1 MAQLKV
7 KQISDFVSA
16 ITNYNNA
23 NAGTA
28 ATNAISVALSSAK
41 SHADVAEADAKSYAS
56 DADVVLK
63 GQMEGYADQAEA
75 DAKTFSSNADVVL
88 KGQVEGYASDAD
100 VVLKGQMESYADQA
114 EADAKTFSSNADTV
128 LKGQM
133 ESYADQ
139 AEADA
144 LAAAKSYSD
153 IQKGRID
160 TLLGDSS
167 EALDTFKEI
176 EDFIGNLSTADIN
189 GLIADISA
197 ARSEAI
203 ANASE
208 ANAVLKSSLEGYAD
222 QAEADAK
229 SFSSS
234 ADVVLKGQLEG
245 YADTAEADAIASAK
259 SYTDG
264 REIQINLYADQAE
277 ADAISSANGYT
288 DGREVSILSTLR
300 GEIADLAGVDKT
312 EQIANFG
319 GATTFNLDRPVA
331 LENNEILVFVNGLQV
346 HGVADG
352 VDGFSTAD
360 GINFEVSGLGYDLEG
375 DDHIVVVGVL
385 AV

>member
-28 ATNAISVALSSAK
+28 AVNAISVALSSAK
-41 SHADVAEADAKSYAS
+41 SHADVAEADAKVYAS
-56 DADVVLK
+56 NADADLK
-63 GQMEGYADQAEA
+63 TSLEGYADTAEA
-75 DAKTFSSNADVVL
+75 DALSAAKVFASNADVTL
-88 KGQVEGYASDAD
+88 RGQVEGYASDAD
-100 VVLKGQMESYADQA
+100 IVILSSAKSYADVA
-114 EADAKTFSSNADTV
+114 EADANEEAGRLDAIVLSSA
-128 LKGQM
+128 K
-133 ESYADQ
+133 SYADV

-144 LAAAKSYSD
+144 LAAAKDYSD

-176 EDFIGNLSTADIN
+176 EDFIENLSTADIN
-189 GLIADISA
+189 GLIADISE

-208 ANAVLKSSLEGYAD
+208 ANASLKLS
-222 QAEADAK
+222 
-229 SFSSS
+229 
-234 ADVVLKGQLEG
+234 LEG
-245 YADTAEADAIASAK
+245 YADTAEADAVASAK

-277 ADAISSANGYT
+277 ADAIASAKGYT
-288 DGREVSILSTLR
+288 DDREVSILSTLR
-300 GEIADLAGVDKT
+300 GELSDLAGVDKT
-312 EQIANFG
+312 EQIANFVS
-319 GATTFNLDRPVA
+319 ATTFVLNQAIA

-346 HGVADG
+346 HAVKEG
-352 VDGFSTAD
+352 VDGFATAD
-360 GINFEVSGLGYDLEG
+360 GLNFEVSGLGYDLEG

-385 AV
+385 A

>member
-28 ATNAISVALSSAK
+28 AVNAISVALSSAK
-41 SHADVAEADAKSYAS
+41 SHADVAEADAKTYAS
-56 DADVVLK
+56 NADASLK
-63 GQMEGYADQAEA
+63 TSLESYADQAEA
-75 DAKTFSSNADVVL
+75 DAKSFSSSADVVL
-88 KGQVEGYASDAD
+88 RGQVEGYASDAD
-100 VVLKGQMESYADQA
+100 VVLKGQMESYADAA
-114 EADAKTFSSNADTV
+114 EADAIASAKAYSDVRELAIDTKIAD
-128 LKGQM
+128 G
-133 ESYADQ
+133 D
-139 AEADA
+139 EAT
-144 LAAAKSYSD
+144 LNAAKAHSD

-160 TLLGDSS
+160 TLLAGSA

-203 ANASE
+203 ANAST
-208 ANAVLKSSLEGYAD
+208 ANASLKSSLEGYAD
-222 QAEADAK
+222 A
-229 SFSSS
+229 
-234 ADVVLKGQLEG
+234 
-245 YADTAEADAIASAK
+245 AEADAIASAK

-264 REIQINLYADQAE
+264 REVQINLYADQAE
-277 ADAISSANGYT
+277 ADAIASAKSYTDGREVEIKLYADAAEADAVSSAKVYT

-300 GEIADLAGVDKT
+300 GEISDLAGVDKT
-312 EQIANFG
+312 EQIANFVS
-319 GATTFNLDRPVA
+319 ATTFVLNQPIA

-346 HGVADG
+346 HAVKEG
-352 VDGFSTAD
+352 VDGFATAD
-360 GINFEVSGLGYDLEG
+360 GLNFEVSGLGYDLEG

-385 AV
+385 A